1 MHKCRGHK
9 KCHKGSKSFKI
20 KLSIIRKPRLKIIG
34 QGKMLGRWVGDTVEE
49 KIKPE
54 ETVTAVK

>member
-1 MHKCRGHK
+1 MTISHDNCHK
-9 KCHKGSKSFKI
+9 KSKSFTI
-20 KLSIIRKPRLKIIG
+20 KLSIIRKPRLKVIG
-34 QGKMLGRWVGDTVEE
+34 QGKMLGRWVEDTVEE

>member
-1 MHKCRGHK
+1 MTTSHNNCHK
-9 KCHKGSKSFKI
+9 KSKMFTI

-34 QGKMLGRWVGDTVEE
+34 QGKMLGRWVEDTVEE

>member
-1 MHKCRGHK
+1 MTISHDN
-9 KCHKGSKSFKI
+9 CHKGSKSFTL
-20 KLSIIRKPRLKIIG
+20 KLSIIGKPRLKIIG
-34 QGKMLGRWVGDTVEE
+34 QGETLGRWVEDTVEE